1 MSKTFA
7 LTPMING
14 NKDVRGVA
22 LDGHLKDDEVNL
34 ASSTLVADCSE
45 ATGFVVSYVAR
56 VKLDLGSMGGELVA
70 DVPFKLMHPAPG
82 SVHYQGKG
90 KLAKTDSQQRY
101 DSNYARDDEDENI
114 VFEDFAR
121 LRST

>member
-1 MSKTFA
+1 M
-7 LTPMING
+7 
-14 NKDVRGVA
+14 
-22 LDGHLKDDEVNL
+22 NL

-82 SVHYQGKG
+82 
-90 KLAKTDSQQRY
+90 KTILIR
-101 DSNYARDDEDENI
+101 EVNI
-114 VFEDFAR
+114 ND
-121 LRST
+121 